1 MYKKQQKLLEER
13 GPVRIICYLEPIFNF
28 KVEPHYGKFV
38 LSLFIHHIIMILLGE
53 LKNDFKQNKVKF
65 YIRARKYSSK
75 QLQEMERLSSLY
87 VSF

>member
-1 MYKKQQKLLEER
+1 MYKKQQKRLEER
-13 GPVRIICYLEPIFNF
+13 GPVRIICYLEPIIF